1 MLRKLKNKAVKRIL
15 AAVIAALLG
24 YLGLSGELANMVG
37 DEGAEIIIEQVSE

>member
-24 YLGLSGELANMVG
+24 YLGFSGELAKMIG
-37 DEGAEIIIEQVSE
+37 EEGAEIVVEQVSE